1 MIGRY
6 VKLKSSIIKTDFPKN
21 IKHISN
27 TIRIRIDSNLKL
39 KNALHEFKR
48 ISLILLSVFFILTLW
63 VNRINLYPENI
74 LLWAENSIK
83 SFSLGNHFPVQIQGE
98 KIMAEN
104 LQLNDG
110 YLVALSDSYFNVLS
124 KKGKL
129 IQSEKHNF
137 SNPNIKSA
145 GLRHIIFDRGGKNF
159 KISGN
164 IGTLY
169 TSETE
174 QNILTAS
181 IANDGTYAIVMQ
193 SPRYLAEL
201 YVYGINNALKFK
213 VPFSDYYITNIE
225 INSSSS
231 EIALSG
237 ISAYNGDIVSNVY
250 IVDNASKAVKSQF
263 ELSDNMVTDIR
274 YFANGNIVAIGDKY
288 SAFINPKT
296 KSVIK
301 KDYENKILKFYD
313 FDKSGT
319 LCMCISSSVNES
331 SRDTIIKLNERAEE
345 IQKIETDQSFN
356 DIILKGEKVIG
367 ITKNKIFAYNMWG
380 HCEGYIDA
388 HKFYRKILPS
398 TGGKIYAL
406 SSCEISQ
413 IKLSG
418 FKSNS

>member
-1 MIGRY
+1 MSKNIGIKINSNP
-6 VKLKSSIIKTDFPKN
+6 KLKTTLSE
-21 IKHISN
+21 
-27 TIRIRIDSNLKL
+27 L
-39 KNALHEFKR
+39 KR
-48 ISLILLSVFFILTLW
+48 IALILISVFFILTLW
-63 VNRINLYPENI
+63 ANRVNLYPENI

-83 SFSLGNHFPVQIQGE
+83 SLSVKNHFPVQIQGE
-98 KIMAEN
+98 KIATEN
-104 LQLNDG
+104 LQLNNG
-110 YLVALSDSYFNVLS
+110 YIVALSDSYFNVLS
-124 KKGKL
+124 KKGKI

-159 KISGN
+159 KISSN
-164 IGTLY
+164 TRTLH

-181 IANDGTYAIVMQ
+181 IANDGTYAIVAQ

-213 VPFSDYYITNIE
+213 IPFSEYYITNVE

-237 ISAYNGDIVSNVY
+237 ISAYNGDIISNVY
-250 IVDNASKAVKSQF
+250 IVDNASKTVKSQF
-263 ELSDNMVTDIR
+263 ELPDNMVTDIK

-313 FDKSGT
+313 FDRAGT
-319 LCMCISSSVNES
+319 FCMCISSSANES
-331 SRDTIIKLNERAEE
+331 SKDTIIKLDEQAEE
-345 IQKIETDQSFN
+345 ILKIQTDQSFN
-356 DIILKGEKVIG
+356 DIILKGEKIIG
-367 ITKNKIFAYNMWG
+367 ITKNKIFSYNMWG
-380 HCEGYIDA
+380 SCEGYIDA

-398 TGGKIYAL
+398 KSGKIYAL
-406 SSCEISQ
+406 SSCEVSQ

-418 FKSNS
+418 FKSN